1 MNFISIKA
9 EIIPK
14 ELNGFTYDNILKLLL
29 FKCNINLFHKE
40 TIVDEFGILD
50 IEHHCFDAEGDL
62 YDMRKIQMNDEDEIY
77 HYIEDCNIF
86 NLDNNEILNT
96 LKNTGFRYSLQSKE
110 RVVVDGDVVKIKKFL
125 DILMAMCMI
134 TKGFVV
140 IEESIGNF
148 VSKGIYDIDLLQKI
162 SLPTLLLPTPS

>member
-9 EIIPK
+9 DIIPK
-14 ELNGFTYDNILKLLL
+14 ELNDFTYVNILKLLL
-29 FKCNINLFHKE
+29 FRCNISLLHKE
-40 TIVDEFGILD
+40 TIIDEFGVLN

-77 HYIEDCNIF
+77 HYIEDYNIF

-110 RVVVDGDVVKIKKFL
+110 RIVFDGNIIKIKKFL
-125 DILMAMCMI
+125 DILIVLCII

-140 IEESIGNF
+140 IEESVGDFIGR
-148 VSKGIYDIDLLQKI
+148 GIYDIDLLRKNI
-162 SLPTLLLPTPS
+162 NTTPLMANS

>member
-29 FKCNINLFHKE
+29 FKCNIHLLHKE
-40 TIVDEFGILD
+40 SIVDEFGIID
-50 IEHHCFDAEGDL
+50 IEHHCFNADGDI
-62 YDMRKIQMNDEDEIY
+62 YNMRKIQMDCEDEICS
-77 HYIEDCNIF
+77 YIEDYNVF
-86 NLDNNEILNT
+86 NLDTYKIIDA
-96 LKNTGFRYSLQSKE
+96 LKNTGFRYNLQSKE
-110 RVVVDGDVVKIKKFL
+110 RVIFDGDVVKIKKLL
-125 DILMAMCMI
+125 DILMAMCVI

-148 VSKGIYDIDLLQKI
+148 VSKGIYDIDLLRKNI
-162 SLPTLLLPTPS
+162 TANPILDNL